1 MLHEDGAK
9 AGRDSAPTH
18 HLSHLVGHVEQ
29 ATAPRSDLDR
39 FLVYRHDLPV
49 CDDSAPGESPLVE
62 LRMSRQVQQLVDRTS
77 QRLADF
83 FDGGPLR
90 RGLYS
95 LGMGMARHNAARVA
109 SAMAFNL
116 FLAAIPMLAL
126 AGFLA
131 AHLLGQSSDAMDVL
145 SLYLNLTPLEIHEI
159 VSKNFR
165 RFSGGAVAPFA
176 IVGSL
181 WLASSAFHMLMSVF
195 ERAVRAKQ
203 RPWWKK
209 RLIALGCVLALNL
222 LFALTTLV
230 AVTLAGGPSTLLRVA
245 RAGEALVG
253 PAERTLTFGIAM
265 VAATLALAGFFRI
278 AIHRP
283 GLNRRVWPGAIATV
297 AIGSVASSVFGYYAR
312 SLQSFNVFYGSLAAV
327 AIALAWLWI
336 WCAALMLGTEL
347 NAQLEGGERVAPP
360 STVRQHPSLKA

>member
-1 MLHEDGAK
+1 MS
-9 AGRDSAPTH
+9 RDIQGLVD
-18 HLSHLVGHVEQ
+18 HLS
-29 ATAPRSDLDR
+29 
-39 FLVYRHDLPV
+39 
-49 CDDSAPGESPLVE
+49 
-62 LRMSRQVQQLVDRTS
+62 QLV
-77 QRLADF
+77 ADF
-83 FDGGPLR
+83 SDRGPLR
-90 RGLYS
+90 RGIYS
-95 LGMGMARHNAARVA
+95 LAMGMARHNAARVA

-126 AGFLA
+126 AGWLA
-131 AHLLGQSSDAMDVL
+131 AHLLGQSADAMDVL
-145 SLYLNLTPLEIHEI
+145 SVYMNLTPLELHEI

-195 ERAVRAKQ
+195 ERAVRARR

-209 RLIALGCVLALNL
+209 RLIAIGCALGVNV
-222 LFALTTLV
+222 LFAATTLA
-230 AVTLAGGPSTLLRVA
+230 AVTLAGGPSRLLRLA
-245 RAGEALVG
+245 RTGETLVG
-253 PAERTLTFGIAM
+253 PAERTLTIAIAIF
-265 VAATLALAGFFRI
+265 AATAALAGFFRI

-283 GLNRRVWPGAIATV
+283 GLNRRVWPGAVVTV

-312 SLQSFNVFYGSLAAV
+312 SIQSFNVFYGSLAVV

-347 NAQLEGGERVAPP
+347 NAQLEGGDRIAPP
-360 STVRQHPSLKA
+360 STVRLRQASRHAAE